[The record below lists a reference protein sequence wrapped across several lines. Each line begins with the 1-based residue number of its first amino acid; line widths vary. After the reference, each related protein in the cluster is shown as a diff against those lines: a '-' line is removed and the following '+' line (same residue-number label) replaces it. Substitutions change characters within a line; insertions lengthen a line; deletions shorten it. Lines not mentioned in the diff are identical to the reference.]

1 MMSGAGLGGGGASM
15 ELDFFGMENKG
26 SGGGNSSSSSS
37 QSQFQKLLQHKNTNG
52 VQTAISKMNPQLLKT
67 VIDGK
72 STENFPPLP
81 VYNPIRNGSENITPG
96 MVSTPLTIF
105 YNGKVCVFDMPHDK
119 AEMIM
124 RIAEEGAVANKA
136 AASAAAVVESVDPKL
151 SASTSSLERK
161 ALLEKLNGGD
171 LPIARKKSL
180 QRFLEK
186 RKERGKSFEQNCR
199 LVTVSPYANGSESV
213 EDKKM
218 KE

>member
-1 MMSGAGLGGGGASM
+1 MMSGAGLGGGASM

-26 SGGGNSSSSSS
+26 SGGNSSSSSSS
-37 QSQFQKLLQHKNTNG
+37 QSQFQKLLQQNNTNG
-52 VQTAISKMNPQLLKT
+52 VQTAISKINPQLFKT

-136 AASAAAVVESVDPKL
+136 AAASAAAVVESVDPKL

-186 RKERGKSFEQNCR
+186 RKER

>member
-1 MMSGAGLGGGGASM
+1 MMSGAGASL

-26 SGGGNSSSSSS
+26 SGGNSSSSSS
-37 QSQFQKLLQHKNTNG
+37 QSQFQKLLQQNNTNG
-52 VQTAISKMNPQLLKT
+52 VQTAISKINPQLLKT

-81 VYNPIRNGSENITPG
+81 VYNPIRNGSENLTPG

-105 YNGKVCVFDMPHDK
+105 YNGKVCVFDMPADK

-136 AASAAAVVESVDPKL
+136 SADAVVESVDPKL

-199 LVTVSPYANGSESV
+199 LVTVSPYANGSEGV
-213 EDKKM
+213 ENKKM

>member
-1 MMSGAGLGGGGASM
+1 MMSGAGVGGASM
-15 ELDFFGMENKG
+15 ELDFFGMEKG

-37 QSQFQKLLQHKNTNG
+37 QSQFQKLLQQNNGTNG
-52 VQTAISKMNPQLLKT
+52 VQTAISKINPQLLKT

-72 STENFPPLP
+72 PTETFPPLP
-81 VYNPIRNGSENITPG
+81 VYNPIRNGSENLTPES
-96 MVSTPLTIF
+96 VSTPLTIF

-124 RIAEEGAVANKA
+124 KIAEEGALPRKA
-136 AASAAAVVESVDPKL
+136 APAPAAAAAVVESVDPKL
-151 SASTSSLERK
+151 SVVSTSSMERQ

-186 RKERGKSFEQNCR
+186 RKES
-199 LVTVSPYANGSESV
+199 
-213 EDKKM
+213 DKPTFRNHCNL
-218 KE
+218 

>member
-1 MMSGAGLGGGGASM
+1 MMSGAGGASL

-26 SGGGNSSSSSS
+26 SGGNSSSSSS
-37 QSQFQKLLQHKNTNG
+37 QSQFQKLLQQNNTNG
-52 VQTAISKMNPQLLKT
+52 VQTAISKINPQLLKT

-81 VYNPIRNGSENITPG
+81 VYNPIRNGSENLTPG

-105 YNGKVCVFDMPHDK
+105 YNGKVCVFDMPADK

-136 AASAAAVVESVDPKL
+136 SAAVVESVDPKL

-199 LVTVSPYANGSESV
+199 LVTVSPYANGSEGV
-213 EDKKM
+213 ENKKM

>member
-1 MMSGAGLGGGGASM
+1 MMSGAGGGGASL

-26 SGGGNSSSSSS
+26 SGGNSSSSSS
-37 QSQFQKLLQHKNTNG
+37 QSQFQKLLQQNNTNG
-52 VQTAISKMNPQLLKT
+52 VQTSISKINPRLLKT

-81 VYNPIRNGSENITPG
+81 VYNPIRNGSENLTPG

-105 YNGKVCVFDMPHDK
+105 YNGKVCVFDMPRDK

-136 AASAAAVVESVDPKL
+136 SAAAAESVDPKL

-213 EDKKM
+213 ENKKM